1 MAREGRG
8 SVGMQGQV
16 LTEGKRYLF
25 TGGGTGGHVMPN
37 VAISRELLDQEPDC
51 ELLYIGSGRGPER
64 QFIEKAKMR
73 FFGIPARPFAS
84 PRRPRA
90 FIVFIVCLLWAT
102 LRCLLILLRH
112 RPQVVIA
119 TGGYVSV
126 PPVLA
131 AAILR
136 RPIFLHEQNVK
147 PGKAN
152 LLLARFASRIG
163 VSFEET
169 LAYFPAGKATLTG
182 YPVRRRIAAGDR
194 LAARE
199 RLRIPRDQQ
208 VAFVLGGSMGSRSIN
223 RATVEGLTR
232 LLEDERVTLIH
243 STGLTESSYYD
254 AWKDTNDRLRAAE
267 VPEERRQR
275 YILKRYFDQIEDA
288 YAASDL
294 VVARAG
300 AGVVMEL
307 AVLGK
312 PALLIPK
319 SDGADDHQ
327 LVNAVSLKERGS
339 ADVLFEEMYEAT
351 EGTITRVHGDQLAR
365 KIRDLLGDPDRL
377 GRMAQSARNLAVPD
391 AGPANA
397 RLVRELAGRRR
408 RAEPA
413 STQVM
418 VGSLEREGGETEEL
432 FFPVTL
438 VGSSRAADLRLGE
451 GARGARALIRRSG
464 DSRENT
470 VFTLLPRKGPI
481 EVEDEPVT
489 EPRRLAAGQT
499 IRFGDLVY
507 RFNARIETRELE
519 PRSGRV
525 LASVLVT
532 GFGTLLSRLTGLVRE
547 VVLASSFGAGRVMD
561 IVAASL
567 SAANL
572 FRGVFAEN
580 AVDSA
585 FLPTFMMLKGGGR
598 RDAARRFLRA
608 ALTYGLLFT
617 AAAAAVL
624 ALTVDW
630 WLPAIVPGFAAKG
643 FLDDA
648 VRLTR
653 LMQPYLVLVMLAALA
668 SAVLK
673 AYGRFAAPAYASVM
687 FSVGLIGGALAYPRY
702 GLNAIGV
709 GLLLGG
715 LGQLLVQLPSLLS
728 ASLRAQAGL
737 SYTPHFGWSEPG
749 MRKLR
754 AAAPKIVADVSITK
768 VSTLVDLAIV
778 SRLAVGGVSA
788 LYYGLVLFQLPFALV
803 AQSINTVALREYSD
817 RQGARDLA
825 ACRRI
830 VTGGIG
836 WNAFLLLP
844 ISALMIVMARPI
856 VDFLLRHGVFD
867 RSDSVAVA
875 TAFACY
881 AVGLIGWG
889 IQGLMG
895 RFYAARLEIGQAVL
909 INLGAV
915 VINVGTS
922 LGLVAAG
929 FGVGGVARGTTV
941 AFLANAAFRV
951 WHLRRKMQAD
961 GMGFEWSEI
970 LPSFG
975 RAFVASL
982 FAALAAYLCLQ
993 VVKGFD
999 ALPDLVSRLVV
1010 LITPMLAALPAY
1022 LAVSWALRSAEL
1034 DEALARFSR
1043 AIPSLPRR
1051 ERFDPRHMNVH
1062 CLRPE
1067 QLLRLAIQHPECVR
1081 DANLTGRV
1089 KQFLAKRNWKQRNIG
1104 VKLVGLLKIKSLR
1117 YVLVGIVTDRKPAP
1131 LLQRLFGGDYDEPGF
1146 VRRNALH
1153 SLRQLE
1159 TLDEDV
1165 ERALLAA
1172 MTDPYYEVRA
1182 RACTAIAFY
1191 AKELSPA
1198 GRRLALR
1205 RLKTMARERNFEVAM
1220 EAVRGLAA
1228 AALDAGVADVLQ
1240 QLHYHPNWKVRHA
1253 VVRAY
1258 HDLYRRGV
1266 IEDRELIRARLDDL
1280 LVTCDTFTPSFEL
1293 KETLAKLRKTLSGE
1307 TEARAAEEDS

>member
-1 MAREGRG
+1 M
-8 SVGMQGQV
+8 
-16 LTEGKRYLF
+16 TEGKRYLF

-37 VAISRELLDQEPDC
+37 LAISREILEQEP
-51 ELLYIGSGRGPER
+51 ESVLLYVGSGRGPER
-64 QFIEKAKMR
+64 KITEGAKIP
-73 FFGIPARPFAS
+73 FVAIPARPFAS

-90 FIVFIVCLLWAT
+90 FLIFALSLLYAS
-102 LRCLLILLRH
+102 LRSLVLILRF

-126 PPVLA
+126 PAVLA
-131 AAILR
+131 AALLR

-152 LLLARFASRIG
+152 MLLARFASRIG

-169 LAYFPAGKATLTG
+169 LGYFPKDRAVLTG

-194 LAARE
+194 MAARE

-223 RATVEGLTR
+223 RATVEGLNR

-243 STGLTESSYYD
+243 STGLTENAYYD

-267 VPEERRQR
+267 VPEDKKNR

-294 VVARAG
+294 VVTRAG

-339 ADVLFEEMYEAT
+339 AEVLFEEMYEAA

-365 KIRDLLGDPDRL
+365 KVRDLLGDPERL
-377 GRMAQSARNLAVPD
+377 ERMARSARNLAVPD

-397 RLVRELAGRRR
+397 RLVRELASQRRR
-408 RAEPA
+408 PGPT
-413 STQVM
+413 STQVL
-418 VGSLEREGGETEEL
+418 VGSLEREDGSTEEL

-438 VGSSRAADLRLGE
+438 VADSAAADVRVGSA
-451 GARGARALIRRSG
+451 ARGARALIRRTG
-464 DSRENT
+464 HNRETT
-470 VFTLLPRKGPI
+470 VFTLFRRAGEI
-481 EVEDEPVT
+481 RVEDEPVDG
-489 EPRRLAAGQT
+489 PHRLIAGQHL
-499 IRFGDLVY
+499 RLGDQVL

-519 PRSGRV
+519 PRHGRV
-525 LASVLVT
+525 VASVLVT
-532 GFGTLLSRLTGLVRE
+532 GLGTLLSRLCGLVRE
-547 VVLASSFGAGRVMD
+547 VVLASTFGAGRVMD

-567 SAANL
+567 GAANL

-580 AVDSA
+580 AVDA
-585 FLPTFMMLKGGGR
+585 TILPTYMMLKGGGR
-598 RDAARRFLRA
+598 ADEARRFLRST
-608 ALTYGLLFT
+608 LSWGLLLT
-617 AAAAAVL
+617 CLASL
-624 ALTVDW
+624 ALIATTPW
-630 WLPAIVPGFAAKG
+630 WLPLIVPGFAAKG
-643 FLDDA
+643 FLGDA
-648 VRLTR
+648 IALTR
-653 LMQPYLVLVMLAALA
+653 LMQPYLVFVTLAAIVA
-668 SAVLK
+668 AILK
-673 AYGRFAAPAYASVM
+673 AHGRFAAPAYSSVM
-687 FSVGLIGGALAYPRY
+687 FSVGLIGGALAYPRF
-702 GLNAIGV
+702 GLSAIGI
-709 GLLLGG
+709 GLLAGG
-715 LGQLLVQLPSLLS
+715 LGQLVVQLPVLLS
-728 ASLRAQAGL
+728 STMRTRTGISLRPAL
-737 SYTPHFGWSEPG
+737 GWREPG

-754 AAAPKIVADVSITK
+754 AAAPKIVADVGITK
-768 VSTLVDLAIV
+768 ISTLVDLAIV
-778 SRLAVGGVSA
+778 SRLAIGGVSA
-788 LYYGLVLFQLPFALV
+788 LYYGMVLFQLPFALV
-803 AQSINTVALREYSD
+803 AQSINTVALREYSE
-817 RQGARDLA
+817 RQAARDQD

-830 VTGGIG
+830 VTSGIA

-844 ISALMIVMARPI
+844 ISAVMVVMAQPI
-856 VDFLLRHGVFD
+856 VDFLLRHGVFSRGD
-867 RSDSVAVA
+867 ARAVA

-881 AVGLIGWG
+881 ALGLVGWG

-915 VINVGTS
+915 VVNVGTS
-922 LGLVAAG
+922 LALVAAG
-929 FGVGGVARGTTV
+929 FGIGGVALGTTI
-941 AFLANAAFRV
+941 AFMANAAFRV
-951 WHLRRKMQAD
+951 GHLRRKLNAD
-961 GMGFEWSEI
+961 GLGFEWKDV
-970 LPSFG
+970 LPSLW
-975 RAFVASL
+975 RALVGAA

-999 ALPDLVSRLVV
+999 ALPDLLSRLVV
-1010 LITPMLAALPAY
+1010 LGTPILAALPAY
-1022 LAVSWALRSAEL
+1022 LGVCWALRSAEL
-1034 DEALARFSR
+1034 DEVMARFSR
-1043 AIPSLPRR
+1043 LMPRLPRR
-1051 ERFDPRHMNVH
+1051 ERVDPRHMNVH

-1067 QLLRLAIQHPECVR
+1067 QLLGLALNHPESVR

-1089 KQFLAKRNWKQRNIG
+1089 KQFLAKPNWKQRNIG

-1117 YVLVGIVTDRKPAP
+1117 YQLVSIVTDRRPAP
-1131 LLQRLFGGDYDEPGF
+1131 LAQRLFGGDFAEPGF

-1165 ERALLAA
+1165 ERALLMA
-1172 MTDPYYEVRA
+1172 MTDPYFEVRST
-1182 RACTAIAFY
+1182 ACQAIAFY

-1205 RLKTMARERNFEVAM
+1205 RLKTMALERNFEVAK

-1228 AALDAGVADVLQ
+1228 AALDAGVAEVLR
-1240 QLHYHPNWKVRHA
+1240 QLHYHPNWRVRHA

-1266 IEDRELIRARLDDL
+1266 IEDRDLLRSRLDDL
-1280 LVTCDTFTPSFEL
+1280 LVTCDSFTPSFEL
-1293 KETLAKLRKTLSGE
+1293 KETLAGLRKALSGE
-1307 TEARAAEEDS
+1307 ADGRAMEDGA